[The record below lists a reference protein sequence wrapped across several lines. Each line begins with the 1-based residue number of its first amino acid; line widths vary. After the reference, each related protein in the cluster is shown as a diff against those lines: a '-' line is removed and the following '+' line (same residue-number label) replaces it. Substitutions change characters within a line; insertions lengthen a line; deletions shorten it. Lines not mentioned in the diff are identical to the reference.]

1 MKNKSWLALIFAVV
15 LLGACGASLE
25 EQSDEIIAA
34 VQEEFSAEPDKAN
47 HENEDLAYHVPFGI
61 EKEEESPNNILLK
74 NGARTYIL
82 FYNQHEEK
90 NSDVVYQTTLKQ
102 HENWDINHTF
112 DEDGKLGFLLV
123 KELEEDRYYVVSGV
137 GGIKVTTE
145 TKNVKTDAAYMMN
158 IANSGK
164 FK

>member
-34 VQEEFSAEPDKAN
+34 VQEEFSAEPDEAN
-47 HENEDLAYHVPFGI
+47 QENEDIAYHVPFGI

-82 FYNQHEEK
+82 FYNQHEEQ

-102 HENWDINHTF
+102 HENWDINHQF
-112 DEDGKLGFLLV
+112 KEDGKLGFLLV